1 MKTHEQFA
9 EDLALYALNELTG
22 SERQE
27 FEQHL
32 ETCAVVPPRGA
43 VPAQRSGIAGAF
55 DSGAESS
62 RAQQGPPDASHCRRA
77 AWRVGTGRRESA
89 ATRMGMGLGSGA
101 GWRSAS
107 VRGRQPCGWRIPGWE
122 KTSAS
127 LTALHRNTSA
137 QLAQTSTQLA
147 QDEERLRLLSAPDAV
162 QVSLNPQAEPRK
174 PHATAIYSPA
184 QKRLMLVAGNLAPVP
199 AGKAYELW
207 LIPMQGAPMPAG
219 MFKPDEHGNAVMMD
233 HPMPE
238 GVVAKAFAVTL
249 EDEAGS
255 DKPTT
260 PILIVGA
267 GE

>member
-9 EDLALYALNELTG
+9 EDQALYALNELTG
-22 SERQE
+22 AERQE
-27 FEQHL
+27 FEQHM
-32 ETCAVVPPRGA
+32 ETCAACRREVQYLRSDLGLLALSTTGPNPPARSKDRLMRAIAAEPRGA
-43 VPAQRSGIAGAF
+43 PAPVA
-55 DSGAESS
+55 
-62 RAQQGPPDASHCRRA
+62 
-77 AWRVGTGRRESA
+77 
-89 ATRMGMGLGSGA
+89 
-101 GWRSAS
+101 
-107 VRGRQPCGWRIPGWE
+107 E
-122 KTSAS
+122 KTSRRGFRWAFLPALVALALLFAVGNLWRENATMRDELAK
-127 LTALHRNTSA
+127 LTGIYQNTSA
-137 QLAQTSTQLA
+137 QLSQTSTQLA

-174 PHATAIYSPA
+174 PHATAIYSPG

-199 AGKAYELW
+199 PGKAYELW
-207 LIPMQGAPMPAG
+207 IIPMQGAPMPAG

-249 EDEAGS
+249 ENEAGS
-255 DKPTT
+255 DKPTS

>member
-9 EDLALYALNELTG
+9 EDQALYALNELAG

-32 ETCAVVPPRGA
+32 ETCASCRREVQALRGDLGLLGLSTSGAMPPERSKERLMRAIAAEPRGLSAPMAEQVRRRGFGWAWVPTLAA
-43 VPAQRSGIAGAF
+43 VALLLLAGALKL
-55 DSGAESS
+55 DNARLEE
-62 RAQQGPPDASHCRRA
+62 D
-77 AWRVGTGRRESA
+77 
-89 ATRMGMGLGSGA
+89 L
-101 GWRSAS
+101 
-107 VRGRQPCGWRIPGWE
+107 
-122 KTSAS
+122 AS
-127 LTALHRNTSA
+127 LTSLHHNTST
-137 QLAQTSTQLA
+137 QLAQTTSQLA
-147 QDEERLRLLSAPDAV
+147 QDEERLHLLSAPDAV
-162 QVSLNPQAEPRK
+162 QVSLNPQAEARK
-174 PHATAIYSPA
+174 PHATAIYSPS
-184 QKRLMLVAGNLAPVP
+184 QKRMLLVASNLAPVP

-207 LIPMQGAPMPAG
+207 IIPAQGAPINAG

-249 EDEAGS
+249 EPEAGS
-255 DKPTT
+255 DKPTS

>member
-9 EDLALYALNELTG
+9 EDQALYALNELTG
-22 SERQE
+22 SERKE
-27 FEQHL
+27 FEQHM
-32 ETCAVVPPRGA
+32 ETCAACRREVQYLRSDLGLLALSTAGPNPPARSKDRLMRAIAAEPRA
-43 VPAQRSGIAGAF
+43 VPASVAEKASRGGFRWAF
-55 DSGAESS
+55 IPALVALALLFAVGNL
-62 RAQQGPPDASHCRRA
+62 
-77 AWRVGTGRRESA
+77 WRENATMRDELAKLTG
-89 ATRMGMGLGSGA
+89 LY
-101 GWRSAS
+101 
-107 VRGRQPCGWRIPGWE
+107 Q
-122 KTSAS
+122 
-127 LTALHRNTSA
+127 NTSA
-137 QLAQTSTQLA
+137 QLSQTSTQLA

-207 LIPMQGAPMPAG
+207 IIPTQGAPMPAG

-249 EDEAGS
+249 ENEAGS
-255 DKPTT
+255 DKPTS

>member
-9 EDLALYALNELTG
+9 EDQALYALNELTG
-22 SERQE
+22 SDRQE

-32 ETCAVVPPRGA
+32 ETCASCRREVQALRGDLGLLALSASGPNPPVRSKERLMRAVAAEPRGMSA
-43 VPAQRSGIAGAF
+43 PAAEKPRRCGFGWAWVPILAGIALLFAVG
-55 DSGAESS
+55 SL
-62 RAQQGPPDASHCRRA
+62 
-77 AWRVGTGRRESA
+77 WRENAGMRDELAKLTG
-89 ATRMGMGLGSGA
+89 LY
-101 GWRSAS
+101 
-107 VRGRQPCGWRIPGWE
+107 Q
-122 KTSAS
+122 
-127 LTALHRNTSA
+127 NTST
-137 QLAQTSTQLA
+137 QLSQTSTQLA

-174 PHATAIYSPA
+174 PHATAIYSPS
-184 QKRLMLVAGNLAPVP
+184 QKRMLLVASNLAPVP

-207 LIPMQGAPMPAG
+207 IIPAQGAPINAG

-249 EDEAGS
+249 EPEAGS
-255 DKPTT
+255 DKPTS

>member
-1 MKTHEQFA
+1 MKTHQQFA

-32 ETCAVVPPRGA
+32 ETCASCRREVQYLRSDLGLLALSTSGPNPPARSKDRLMRAIAVEPRGVSAPVAAQPQRRGFRWLWIPTLAGVALLFA
-43 VPAQRSGIAGAF
+43 VGSLWR
-55 DSGAESS
+55 EN
-62 RAQQGPPDASHCRRA
+62 A
-77 AWRVGTGRRESA
+77 AMRDELAKLTG
-89 ATRMGMGLGSGA
+89 LY
-101 GWRSAS
+101 
-107 VRGRQPCGWRIPGWE
+107 Q
-122 KTSAS
+122 
-127 LTALHRNTSA
+127 NTSA
-137 QLAQTSTQLA
+137 QLSQTSTQLA

-174 PHATAIYSPA
+174 PHATAIYSPT
-184 QKRLMLVAGNLAPVP
+184 QKRLMLVAANLAPVP
-199 AGKAYELW
+199 TGKAYELW
-207 LIPMQGAPMPAG
+207 IIPTQGAPINAG
-219 MFKPDEHGNAVMMD
+219 LFKPDEHGNAVMLD

-249 EDEAGS
+249 ENEAGS